1 MNKGLLILGGITL
14 LVIGF
19 ATLKK
24 KEVAQPQVAE
34 EGGEEGVVF
43 FVANKDLNKY
53 KDVLN

>member
-1 MNKGLLILGGITL
+1 MNKGLLILGGIAL

-24 KEVAQPQVAE
+24 KEVVKPQVTE
-34 EGGEEGVVF
+34 EGGEEGIVF